1 MIDRILI
8 PPRYAIFFGT
18 PPAKNYGVKRAWPEA
33 ISEWVT
39 DREVF
44 LGVRE

>member
-1 MIDRILI
+1 MT
-8 PPRYAIFFGT
+8 PKYTFFFESPT
-18 PPAKNYGVKRAWPEA
+18 IKNFEVKRAWPEA

-44 LGVRE
+44 PGT